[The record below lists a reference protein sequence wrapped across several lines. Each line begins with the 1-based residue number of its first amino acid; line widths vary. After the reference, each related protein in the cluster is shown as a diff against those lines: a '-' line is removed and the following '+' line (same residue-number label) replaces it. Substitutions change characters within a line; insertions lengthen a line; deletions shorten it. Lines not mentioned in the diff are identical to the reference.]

1 MTTRRSFLT
10 GAAAVCAAA
19 ALPSW
24 TGLLEQSCGSVRAV
38 LLFSDRA
45 DTPLQGLNALT
56 TVERRSL
63 SLDMAADTAHVEG
76 AALRAAGHSALVALG
91 TPALLFAL
99 RTQLGSH
106 WRVIVQGLHGA
117 DGQGVHRLEV
127 PAVLAPS
134 LSSVLAQARSED
146 EFAASLLGLVGNGGG
161 TSLTERT
168 TRRLH
173 SQHWDGLAR
182 ASLLAWPTRSA

>member
-1 MTTRRSFLT
+1 MTNRRSFLT
-10 GAAAVCAAA
+10 GAVGVCAAA

-24 TGLLEQSCGSVRAV
+24 AGVLQHSRGRMRSVLV
-38 LLFSDRA
+38 FTDRA
-45 DTPLQGLNALT
+45 DVPSHGLNVAT
-56 TVERRSL
+56 MVERRSL
-63 SLDMAADTAHVEG
+63 SLNVAADTAHVEG
-76 AALRAAGHSALVALG
+76 AALQAAGYSALVALG
-91 TPALLFAL
+91 SPAVVFAL

-117 DGQGVHRLEV
+117 DGPGVHRLEV

-134 LSSVLAQARSED
+134 LSSVLVQARSED
-146 EFAASLLGLVGNGGG
+146 EFAAFLVGLAGKRGS
-161 TSLTERT
+161 TSLAERT

-173 SQHWDGLAR
+173 SQRWDGLAR